1 MPWQTVPSF
10 AIIAVAMGAAG
21 GLMHGVQKLFVG
33 KDREVLRDNFT
44 FNLENR
50 DDLIS
55 EFRKTNGKKFQG
67 NVVDTELS
75 LKKRMEALS
84 S

>member
-1 MPWQTVPSF
+1 MPWQTAPSF

-50 DDLIS
+50 DDSIS
-55 EFRKTNGKKFQG
+55 EFRKTKFQG